1 MAIDD
6 NKIEFEHIM
15 KIIKKFKEINRD
27 MSVFEIGVGS
37 GWFQILAAMNGI
49 ACRGLEI
56 NPQVAEYA
64 QQHARK
70 YGAEIDIDV
79 GDIEQFEI
87 GISKYDIIIASSVFE
102 HVKDWQKGVEKAFTA
117 LRPDGL
123 FYFSSTNKFSFKSGE
138 YDFPLYG
145 WLPNSW
151 RYRLRKA
158 RQGEDILEY
167 GIDFHQFTFFQ
178 LRRFFYK
185 LGFTKVFDLIDIL
198 DPNFLNHPT
207 LKKKFFLRTVKAS
220 RPLKHL
226 ALFFAWGTH
235 FLCIK

>member
-1 MAIDD
+1 MLKQ
-6 NKIEFEHIM
+6 N
-15 KIIKKFKEINRD
+15 
-27 MSVFEIGVGS
+27 
-37 GWFQILAAMNGI
+37 
-49 ACRGLEI
+49 
-56 NPQVAEYA
+56 
-64 QQHARK
+64 ARK
-70 YGAEIDIDV
+70 YGNEIDVDI

-87 GISKYDIIIASSVFE
+87 GISKYDIVIASSVFE
-102 HVKDWQKGVEKAFTA
+102 HVKDWQKGVEKAFIA
-117 LRPDGL
+117 LKPGGL

-151 RYRLRKA
+151 RYRLRRA
-158 RQGEDILEY
+158 RQGEDIVRY

-185 LGFTKVFDLIDIL
+185 LGFIKVFDLIDIL
-198 DPNFLNHPT
+198 DPDFLNHPT
-207 LKKKFFLRTVKAS
+207 LKKKLFLRIVKAS